1 MTRQPIEA
9 LVFDF
14 DGLIL
19 ETEGP
24 AFDTWAEI
32 YREHGHVLPLE
43 QWHLSIG
50 TDRGFEPVDYLAA
63 LVGDGLDRVATQKRR
78 DARKD
83 ELIAALDVMAGVREY
98 IDDARRLGLK
108 MAIASSASRRW
119 VVGHIERLGIHAHWD
134 AVLTR
139 DDVARS
145 KPSPDLYV
153 AATKALDVAPE
164 HAVALEDSPHG
175 IAAAKDAGLRAVA
188 VPNALTKDL
197 DLSRAD
203 VRLSSLA
210 EMPLE
215 RLLAILSGR

>member
-153 AATKALDVAPE
+153 AATKALQPA
-164 HAVALEDSPHG
+164 S
-175 IAAAKDAGLRAVA
+175 
-188 VPNALTKDL
+188 
-197 DLSRAD
+197 
-203 VRLSSLA
+203 
-210 EMPLE
+210 
-215 RLLAILSGR
+215 

>member
-1 MTRQPIEA
+1 MSEPIQA
-9 LVFDF
+9 LIFDF

-24 AFDTWAEI
+24 AFQTWAEI
-32 YREHGHVLPLE
+32 YREYGHVLPLE
-43 QWHLSIG
+43 QWHGSIG

-63 LVGDGLDRVATQKRR
+63 LVGERLDRAATQKRR

-83 ELIAALDVMAGVREY
+83 ELIAALDLMEGVREY
-98 IDDARRLGLK
+98 IADARRLGLK
-108 MAIASSASRRW
+108 LAIASSASRRW
-119 VVGHIERLGIHAHWD
+119 VVGHIERLGIHTDWD

-139 DDVARS
+139 DDVERS
-145 KPSPDLYV
+145 KPSPDLYI
-153 AATKALDVAPE
+153 AATKALGVVPQR
-164 HAVALEDSPHG
+164 AVALEDSPHG
-175 IAAAKDAGLRAVA
+175 IAAAKDAGLQCVA
-188 VPNALTKDL
+188 VPNALTRDL

-203 VRLSSLA
+203 VRVSSLA